1 MDDLLD
7 VVVEAEER
15 YRKNPERSREI
26 RELLGKL
33 VPKAGI
39 EFAVGFF
46 SGASLVLGS
55 LEDGVQKNSVF

>member
-1 MDDLLD
+1 LLD

-15 YRKNPERSREI
+15 YRKNPESS

-46 SGASLVLGS
+46 SG
-55 LEDGVQKNSVF
+55 